1 MIDGTL
7 LTAIERF
14 WTTEKVQTTYET
26 ILNAYLARLNSVT
39 VIIGKSTE
47 GDSASGQVVI
57 SREDYREWMD
67 TLEARLGEIENGGAT
82 FSREAVSFQNH
93 CIQF

>member
-1 MIDGTL
+1 MIDDTL
-7 LTAIERF
+7 RAAITRF
-14 WTTEKVQTTYET
+14 WTTQKVTDTYAA
-26 ILNAYLARLNSVT
+26 ILEAYSARLSQVT
-39 VIIGKSTE
+39 VIIGKATE
-47 GDSASGQVVI
+47 GDSASGQIVI

>member
-67 TLEARLGEIENGGAT
+67 TLEARLAAIESGGTT
-82 FSREAVSFQNH
+82 FPHETVSFANR
-93 CIQF
+93 FVSF